1 MALDSGFITSGNDVH
16 SILDNTGKTKMD
28 YFAELKTPA
37 ELFSEFT
44 DYLESRLPSMESDLG
59 VEFDV
64 IEGGDYPMAINESN
78 HSATATITY
87 CGIEIGSV
95 VVSDCLNKE
104 SFSDSPISWLFLPF
118 ENFYELDISLVSIN
132 GLGIN
137 EDYETQK
144 EHLYFMN
151 LQKKDSERNYYDYIF
166 ETESTVLM
174 CLYTDNKLNSFT
186 LKIKNQ

>member
-1 MALDSGFITSGNDVH
+1 MGEGSLE
-16 SILDNTGKTKMD
+16 LYYDN
-28 YFAELKTPA
+28 YLELKSHP
-37 ELFSEFT
+37 EFA
-44 DYLESRLPSMESDLG
+44 DYLESRLPSMESDLV

-118 ENFYELDISLVSIN
+118 KNFYELDISLVSIN

-137 EDYETQK
+137 GDYETQK

>member
-1 MALDSGFITSGNDVH
+1 
-16 SILDNTGKTKMD
+16 
-28 YFAELKTPA
+28 
-37 ELFSEFT
+37 
-44 DYLESRLPSMESDLG
+44 
-59 VEFDV
+59 
-64 IEGGDYPMAINESN
+64 MAINESN

-137 EDYETQK
+137 GDYETQK

>member
-1 MALDSGFITSGNDVH
+1 
-16 SILDNTGKTKMD
+16 MD

-118 ENFYELDISLVSIN
+118 EKFLRAR
-132 GLGIN
+132 
-137 EDYETQK
+137 
-144 EHLYFMN
+144 YFAGFHKRAWN
-151 LQKKDSERNYYDYIF
+151 KWRLRNTEGTPLFHESSEKGFGKK
-166 ETESTVLM
+166 L
-174 CLYTDNKLNSFT
+174 L
-186 LKIKNQ
+186 

>member
-1 MALDSGFITSGNDVH
+1 
-16 SILDNTGKTKMD
+16 
-28 YFAELKTPA
+28 
-37 ELFSEFT
+37 
-44 DYLESRLPSMESDLG
+44 MESDLG

-78 HSATATITY
+78 HSATAMITY

-137 EDYETQK
+137 GDYETQK